1 MAKVGDASNIPKE
14 NDKMVEGNEIDA
26 KLESISPEMSDQ
38 DKIDH
43 LEKISDYIAYGKSL
57 MSIASILPIIS
68 RYLHKSQKY
77 KKPTSKW
84 YNFAIGIMVV
94 IVIIF
99 INIIAQSFGSPD
111 IAEHITNSQKNK
123 TNL

>member
-1 MAKVGDASNIPKE
+1 
-14 NDKMVEGNEIDA
+14 MVEGNEINA
-26 KLESISPEMSDQ
+26 KLESISPQISDQ

-68 RYLHKSQKY
+68 RYFHKSQKY

-99 INIIAQSFGSPD
+99 INIIAQSIESPD
-111 IAEHITNSQKNK
+111 IAEHITNSKKNK
-123 TNL
+123 TI